1 MLKINLHTRATS
13 GERGGKPA
21 IKIRSKNSRS
31 IVSVIIYH
39 KHIDKQITDDAST
52 IF

>member
-1 MLKINLHTRATS
+1 MLQIHIPKRATS

-21 IKIRSKNSRS
+21 IKTRSKNSRS

-39 KHIDKQITDDAST
+39 RHIDKQITDDTST